1 MNPAS
6 FLASLL
12 LAGPAHATTGAPPP
26 AAVQQGGDLEPPPD
40 PRGDWRLDVHVVSHL
55 NIPVL
60 GTTTL
65 LSSTAYM
72 VRIEGTAE
80 APVLAQKPCALRT
93 SATRP
98 IATTTI
104 PQAFVDALPPKRY
117 PLVLTPE
124 GSGWRVRGD
133 MRPQYIGWDPAKTRT
148 IPSSPDDP
156 AVFDFE
162 RDGNPGATVHLDAPV
177 LGEIEIYIV
186 QVAHT
191 LLDGTWD
198 GGDAMGGRT
207 QVKAF
212 QQRSIAASNRL
223 FVQNPEVRLDN
234 AQSKWR
240 LVRVPA
246 GTTCADIAGRNVGG
260 GPALTAAD
268 FVR

>member
-1 MNPAS
+1 MIA
-6 FLASLL
+6 ASLL
-12 LAGPAHATTGAPPP
+12 AALLVPAGAHATTGAPPP
-26 AAVQQGGDLEPPPD
+26 ATVERGGDLEPPP
-40 PRGDWRLDVHVVSHL
+40 PLSGDWRLDVHVVSHL
-55 NIPVL
+55 TIPVL

-65 LSSTAYM
+65 LSSTAYA
-72 VRIEGTAE
+72 VRIDGPPE
-80 APVLAQKPCALRT
+80 APVLSQKPCTLRT
-93 SATRP
+93 SATRN

-104 PQAFVDALPPKRY
+104 PQAFVDALPLKRY
-117 PLVLTPE
+117 PLQLTPE
-124 GSGWRVRGD
+124 GEGWRVRGD
-133 MRPQYIGWDPAKTRT
+133 MRPQYIGWDPAKARAVPT
-148 IPSSPDDP
+148 SPDDA

-162 RDGNPGATVHLDAPV
+162 RDGHPGATVHLDAPV

-191 LLDGTWD
+191 ILEGTWD
-198 GGDAMGGRT
+198 GGSAMGGRT

-234 AQSKWR
+234 TQSTWR

-246 GTTCADIAGRNVGG
+246 GTACADIAQRNVGG